1 MKMYDFD
8 GKVAVVTGAGGEMA
22 GAMVKKFTENG
33 ACAALLDIREDLAQ
47 KTADALGL
55 GEDKALCVKVDI
67 SDEESVKA
75 AVQKIMDKF
84 GRIDFL
90 CNVAGIEGMASSS
103 EAKSVI
109 SIMLASSMTKI
120 ECVGNVCSESIE
132 KTRPLGL
139 YFSKR

>member
-84 GRIDFL
+84 GRIDF
-90 CNVAGIEGMASSS
+90 
-103 EAKSVI
+103 
-109 SIMLASSMTKI
+109 
-120 ECVGNVCSESIE
+120 
-132 KTRPLGL
+132 
-139 YFSKR
+139 

>member
-47 KTADALGL
+47 KTADDLGL

-75 AVQKIMDKF
+75 AVQNIMDKF

-90 CNVAGIEGMASSS
+90 CNVAGIEGHNDSRTEDYDTDA
-103 EAKSVI
+103 AKKVFATFQRVS
-109 SIMLASSMTKI
+109 
-120 ECVGNVCSESIE
+120 
-132 KTRPLGL
+132 
-139 YFSKR
+139 